1 MASIVLAGGGTA
13 GHIEPALAVARVWKS
28 QNPQDE
34 ITFLGTAKGLE
45 NTLIP
50 AAGFNVSNIPK
61 VRISRTP
68 SLSWVRIPFELVAS
82 VKACRTILKG
92 SDLLI
97 GFGGYVSAPAYIAA
111 RTLGL
116 PTIIHEANAKPG
128 WANRLGAL
136 FTPYLAVAHGVNTG
150 AFSAALITG
159 LPLRSDVA
167 DGLKRAEGDWKS
179 ARAQAK
185 NRLGFDSSKP
195 LVFVMGG
202 SQGSVAINKVI
213 EQSVPVFSKKG
224 IAIMHSVGRTN
235 TLPTATDLYRPVAYV
250 DQMADA
256 YLAADL
262 IIARSGAVTCA
273 EFRALGRYALFVPLP
288 IGNGEQFHNA
298 QGLVA
303 DGRAEVIDQKQFTR
317 SYLETH
323 IDALLKSSSSAPLEG
338 STLDAD
344 AALKITAL
352 GKHALE
358 SQ

>member
-28 QNPQDE
+28 QNPQDQ

-111 RTLGL
+111 RLLGL
-116 PTIIHEANAKPG
+116 PMIIHEANAKPG

-213 EQSVPVFSKKG
+213 EQSVPMFSKKD
-224 IAIMHSVGRTN
+224 IAIMHSVGRAN

-344 AALKITAL
+344 AALKIAAL

-358 SQ
+358 SR